1 MEPKPRRLIILSF
14 LLLLLSPLIGLLT
27 RKDIAE
33 YETIK
38 LKLGSKEFELE
49 IADTRDKQ
57 IKGLMDRDKLDDQKG
72 MLFVFEPA
80 TRPAFW
86 MRNVRFPIDIIF
98 IDQQGL
104 ITEIWKNQEPCGF
117 VCTAQQPAELTSY
130 VIEINAG
137 ASSQLIIGDKL
148 RISLP

>member
-1 MEPKPRRLIILSF
+1 MEPRPRRLFILSF
-14 LLLLLSPLIGLLT
+14 VLLLLSPLIGLIT
-27 RKDIAE
+27 KKNIAE
-33 YETIK
+33 YETTK
-38 LKLGSKEFELE
+38 LKLGSDEFELE

-57 IKGLMDRDKLDDQKG
+57 IKGLMNRDELGDWKG

-98 IDQQGL
+98 IDQQGI

-117 VCTAQQPAELTSY
+117 VCTAQQPAELTRY
-130 VIEINAG
+130 VIEINTG
-137 ASSQLIIGDKL
+137 ASSQISIGDKI